1 MSRCSFYRLHT
12 PPENSSSPFP
22 AVNAPWCA
30 HPQSKVWIFAAAAT
44 LGGAK
49 LLKCGGDNEKCT
61 LPQPDP
67 KP

>member
-12 PPENSSSPFP
+12 PPENSSAPFA

-30 HPQSKVWIFAAAAT
+30 HPQSKVWVFAAAAT

-61 LPQPDP
+61 LPQPHP